1 MVKDHSFPFLS
12 RTQGLSHSLKPA
24 WQHPCQCSRRRC
36 VLSSF
41 QNLFFWTGSLKI
53 FELPLLLGSCLQI
66 GIINAEAW
74 CRHQYRRWCCAAVRE
89 GGRDVCSHCWR
100 ERREITAAQGNN
112 MEGEPQIRLAP
123 APPRLKRE
131 VASVPPPRTRAG
143 GGRPEMVCAWGR
155 AMRPCP
161 CWGWSSP
168 PRNAM
173 ARRPDTQRAQRQWH
187 MPKARGIHTAALGQ
201 PWL

>member
-1 MVKDHSFPFLS
+1 MIQASFFVSS
-12 RTQGLSHSLKPA
+12 RP
-24 WQHPCQCSRRRC
+24 RC

-41 QNLFFWTGSLKI
+41 QNLFFWTGSLKN

-74 CRHQYRRWCCAAVRE
+74 CRHQYRRWCCAAVHER
-89 GGRDVCSHCWR
+89 GRDVCRHCPLLGWGR
-100 ERREITAAQGNN
+100 ERSQLHNHKATTL
-112 MEGEPQIRLAP
+112 EGEPQIRLAL

-131 VASVPPPRTRAG
+131 VASVSPPRTRAG

-173 ARRPDTQRAQRQWH
+173 ARRPDTKGT
-187 MPKARGIHTAALGQ
+187 KAMAHAKG
-201 PWL
+201 